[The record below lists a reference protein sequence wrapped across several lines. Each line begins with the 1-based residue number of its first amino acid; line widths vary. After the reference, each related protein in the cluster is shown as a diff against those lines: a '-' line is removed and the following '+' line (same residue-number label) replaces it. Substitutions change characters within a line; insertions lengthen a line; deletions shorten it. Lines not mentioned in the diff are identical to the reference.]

1 MSDESLGLQH
11 SRAWRLWL
19 VCGLLMLIAVAI
31 ITKLVSLYTYD
42 REFLQTQG
50 DKRTIRTMQ
59 VPAHRGVIT
68 DRNGE
73 ALAVSAPVA
82 AVWVNPQNIDIT
94 DPKLKILAKL
104 LGKKSN
110 AVLRKVKQNFKKE
123 FIYLKRQISPDLAKK
138 VVALQIKGVNVDR
151 EYKRYYPAG
160 EVTTH
165 LVGFTGIDGVGQEGI
180 ELAYEQALLG
190 VPGKKLVM
198 KDRLGNVIK
207 HIKLLESAESGQ
219 DVTLSID
226 LRLQYLA
233 YKELKSAVKS
243 HRADSASVV
252 VLDIKTGEV
261 LAMVN
266 QPSYNPNDRSV
277 LTGEQL
283 RNRALTDVFEP
294 GSTVKPFTIT
304 AALMSGKYNRDSVV
318 DTTPGYIM
326 VKGKRIKDFRNY
338 GELSITRII
347 TKSSNVGVTKLALSL
362 EPDRMHDLFSNVGI
376 GQLPSTGFP
385 GERSGV
391 LPYYSDRQVIER
403 AVMSYGYGLSVTPIQ
418 LAQAYAVLANH
429 GVKIPVSLLKI
440 DSPPRGIRVIPAEI
454 ANDVVTMMETTTQAD
469 KGGTGRKAAIFGYR
483 VAGKTGTA
491 RKAKRGGYDLDK
503 YISVFAGI
511 TPASNPRI
519 AVVVMVNNPKGQQ
532 YSGGGVAAP
541 IFSRVTAGAL
551 RMLNISPD
559 QWPKTKPSTSPSLQ
573 NSPLAVQ
580 HGQ

>member
-1 MSDESLGLQH
+1 MSEQTISLKYSH
-11 SRAWRLWL
+11 SWRLWL
-19 VCGLLMLIAVAI
+19 VCVLLTVIAIVI
-31 ITKLVSLYTYD
+31 VIKLVSLYTYD
-42 REFLQTQG
+42 REFLQNQG

-59 VPAHRGVIT
+59 VPAHRGLIT

-82 AVWVNPQNIDIT
+82 AVWVNPKLIDIT
-94 DPKLKILAKL
+94 EPKLRQLAKILAKKR
-104 LGKKSN
+104 GYI
-110 AVLRKVKQNFKKE
+110 VDKVKKNSQRE
-123 FIYLKRQISPDLAKK
+123 FIYIQRQVAPDIAQK
-138 VVALQIKGVNVDR
+138 VVALNITGVNVDR

-165 LVGFTGIDGVGQEGI
+165 LVGFTGIDGTGQEGI
-180 ELAYEQALLG
+180 ELAYEKALLG
-190 VPGKKLVM
+190 SPGKKLVM
-198 KDRLGNVIK
+198 QDRLGRVIK
-207 HIKLLESAESGQ
+207 HIKLLEKSESGQ
-219 DVTLSID
+219 DVQLSID

-243 HRADSASVV
+243 HSADSASVV
-252 VLDIKTGEV
+252 ILDVKTGEV

-294 GSTVKPFTIT
+294 GSTVKPFTVA
-304 AALMSGKYNRDSVV
+304 AALMSGKYDRDSVV
-318 DTTPGYIM
+318 QTKPGYM
-326 VKGKRIKDFRNY
+326 FVKGKKIKDFRDY

-362 EPDRMHDLFSNVGI
+362 DQDAMHNMFFNVGI
-376 GQLPSTGFP
+376 GRLPSTGFP
-385 GERSGV
+385 GERSGQ
-391 LPYYSDRQVIER
+391 LPYYSHRQVIER
-403 AVMSYGYGLSVTPIQ
+403 AVMAYGYGLSVTPIQ
-418 LAQAYAVLANH
+418 LAHAYSVLANS
-429 GVKIPVSLLKI
+429 GVKVPIRLLKI
-440 DSPPRGIRVIPAEI
+440 KQAPAGRRIIPKDI

-469 KGGTGRKAAIFGYR
+469 KGGTGRKAAVFGYR

-491 RKAKRGGYDLDK
+491 RKASRGGYDLDK

-511 TPASNPRI
+511 TPASDPKI
-519 AVVVMVNNPKGQQ
+519 AIVVMVNNPKGQQ

-541 IFSRVTAGAL
+541 IFSRVATGAL

-559 QWPKTKPSTSPSLQ
+559 QWPSRQPDHESLAAKGAQ
-573 NSPLAVQ
+573 
-580 HGQ
+580 

>member
-1 MSDESLGLQH
+1 MSNNTAMPTHSLV
-11 SRAWRLWL
+11 WRLWL
-19 VCGLLMLIAVAI
+19 VCLLLAAVSVGI
-31 ITKLVSLYTYD
+31 VVKLVSLYTYD
-42 REFLQTQG
+42 REFLQSQG
-50 DKRTIRTMQ
+50 DKRTLRTMI
-59 VPAHRGVIT
+59 VPAHRGLIT

-82 AVWVNPQNIDIT
+82 AVWVNPKLIDIT
-94 DPKLKILAKL
+94 DPKLKQLSRM
-104 LGKKSN
+104 LGKKSS
-110 AVLRKVKQNFKKE
+110 AVVGRINKNLNRQFL
-123 FIYLKRQISPDLAKK
+123 YLKRQIAPTLAAE
-138 VVALQIKGVNVDR
+138 VQALNIKGVNVDR

-165 LVGFTGIDGVGQEGI
+165 LVGFTGIDGAGQEGV
-180 ELAYEQALLG
+180 ELAYDQALEG
-190 VPGKKLVM
+190 ETGKKLVM
-198 KDRLGNVIK
+198 QDRLGRVVK
-207 HIKLLESAESGQ
+207 HIKLLDEAESGQ
-219 DVTLSID
+219 NVELSID

-294 GSTVKPFTIT
+294 GSTVKPFTIV

-318 DTTPGYIM
+318 DTSPGYFF
-326 VKGKRIKDFRNY
+326 VKGKKIKDFRNY
-338 GELSITRII
+338 GELSLTRII

-362 EPDRMHDLFSNVGI
+362 ESDSMHNLFSNVGI
-376 GQLPSTGFP
+376 GRVPSTGFP

-391 LPYYSDRQVIER
+391 LPYYSERKVLER

-418 LAQAYAVLANH
+418 LAQAYAVLANN
-429 GVKIPVSLLKI
+429 GIRMPISLLKL
-440 DSPPRGIRVIPAEI
+440 DRAPKGTRVIPSDI
-454 ANDVVTMMETTTQAD
+454 AKDVVTMMETTTQAD
-469 KGGTGRKAAIFGYR
+469 KGGTGRKAAVYGYR

-491 RKAKRGGYDLDK
+491 HQASRGGYDRDK

-511 TPASNPRI
+511 TPASDPKLAI
-519 AVVVMVNNPKGQQ
+519 VVMVNNPKGQQ

-559 QWPKTKPSTSPSLQ
+559 QWPTKAEDEMVVQ
-573 NSPLAVQ
+573 NAQ
-580 HGQ
+580 

>member
-1 MSDESLGLQH
+1 MSDQNIVIQH

-19 VCGLLMLIAVAI
+19 VCVLLALIGIGIVA
-31 ITKLVSLYTYD
+31 KLVSLYTYD
-42 REFLQTQG
+42 KDFLQNQG
-50 DKRTIRTMQ
+50 DKRSIRT
-59 VPAHRGVIT
+59 VASAAHRGVIT

-73 ALAVSAPVA
+73 TLAVSAPVA
-82 AVWVNPQNIDIT
+82 AVWVNPQKVDLK
-94 DPKLKILAKL
+94 DPKLKELFKL
-104 LGKKSN
+104 LKKKSKTM
-110 AVLRKVKQNFKKE
+110 LKKIENNQQRE
-123 FIYLKRQISPDLAKK
+123 FLYVRRQIPPDLAEK
-138 VVALQIKGVNVDR
+138 VIALDITGVNVDR

-160 EVTTH
+160 EVATH
-165 LVGFTGIDGVGQEGI
+165 LVGFTGIDGKGQEGI

-198 KDRLGNVIK
+198 QDRLGRVIK
-207 HIKLLESAESGQ
+207 NIKMIEESEPGQ
-219 DVTLSID
+219 DVALSID

-252 VLDIKTGEV
+252 ILDIKTGEV

-294 GSTVKPFTIT
+294 GSTVKPFTV
-304 AALMSGKYNRDSVV
+304 AAAIMSGQYDRDSVI
-318 DTTPGYIM
+318 DTKPGYIF
-326 VKGKRIKDFRNY
+326 VKGKKIRDFRNY
-338 GELSITRII
+338 GDLSITRII

-362 EPDRMHDLFSNVGI
+362 EEDSMHNLFSNVGI

-385 GERSGV
+385 GERSGE
-391 LPYYSDRQVIER
+391 LPYYSQRQIIER

-418 LAQAYAVLANH
+418 LASAYGVLANS
-429 GVKIPVSLLKI
+429 GIKTPVSLLKVDKAPKGRRI
-440 DSPPRGIRVIPAEI
+440 IPKDI

-469 KGGTGRKAAIFGYR
+469 KGGTGRKAAVFGYR

-541 IFSRVTAGAL
+541 IFSRVTTGAL

-559 QWPKTKPSTSPSLQ
+559 QWPKIDANGPQ
-573 NSPLAVQ
+573 MAVKNEK
-580 HGQ
+580 

>member
-1 MSDESLGLQH
+1 MSEQRIVLQH
-11 SRAWRLWL
+11 SKGWRLWL
-19 VCGLLMLIAVAI
+19 VCILLGAIAI
-31 ITKLVSLYTYD
+31 GITAKLVSLYTYD
-42 REFLQTQG
+42 KEFLQGQG
-50 DKRTIRTMQ
+50 DKRTLRVMQ

-82 AVWVNPQNIDIT
+82 AVWVNPKVVDIT
-94 DPKLKILAKL
+94 DPKLKQLSRL

-110 AVLRKVKQNFKKE
+110 AVASKIKRNSTRGFVY
-123 FIYLKRQISPDLAKK
+123 IKRQISPDLAAK
-138 VVALQIKGVNVDR
+138 VSALNIKGINVDR

-160 EVTTH
+160 EVATH
-165 LVGFTGIDGVGQEGI
+165 LVGFTGIDGAGQEGI
-180 ELAYEQALLG
+180 ELAYEDALLG
-190 VPGKKLVM
+190 EPGKKLVM
-198 KDRLGNVIK
+198 QDRLGRIIK
-207 HIKLLESAESGQ
+207 HIKLIEESESGQ
-219 DVTLSID
+219 DVALSID

-294 GSTVKPFTIT
+294 GSTVKPFTVT
-304 AALMSGKYNRDSVV
+304 AALMSGDYQRDSVV
-318 DTTPGYIM
+318 DTAPGYLF
-326 VKGKRIKDFRNY
+326 VKRKRIKDFRNY
-338 GELSITRII
+338 GELSLTRII

-362 EPDRMHDLFSNVGI
+362 EPDTMHNLFSNVGI
-376 GQLPSTGFP
+376 GQLSSTGFP
-385 GERSGV
+385 GERSGE
-391 LPYYSDRQVIER
+391 LPYYSERQVIER

-418 LAQAYAVLANH
+418 LAQAYSVLANK
-429 GVKIPVSLLKI
+429 GVKLPVSLLKI
-440 DSPPRGIRVIPAEI
+440 EEKPKGIRIIPADI
-454 ANDVVTMMETTTQAD
+454 AEDVVTMMETTVQAD
-469 KGGTGRKAAIFGYR
+469 KGGTGRKAAVFGYS

-491 RKAKRGGYDLDK
+491 RKAARGSYDLDK

-511 TPASNPRI
+511 TPASDPRLAI
-519 AVVVMVNNPKGQQ
+519 VVMVNNPKGQQ

-541 IFSRVTAGAL
+541 IFSRVTSSAL

-559 QWPKTKPSTSPSLQ
+559 QWPVREEQEKTEQ
-573 NSPLAVQ
+573 MAVKN
-580 HGQ
+580 G

>member
-1 MSDESLGLQH
+1 MNKNAGVQQH
-11 SRAWRLWL
+11 SRVWRLWL
-19 VCGLLMLIAVAI
+19 GCLLLAGVSIAIVV
-31 ITKLVSLYTYD
+31 KLVSLYTYD
-42 REFLQTQG
+42 REFLQSQG
-50 DKRTIRTMQ
+50 DKRTLRTMM
-59 VPAHRGVIT
+59 VPAHRGLIT

-82 AVWVNPQNIDIT
+82 AVWVNPKKIDIT
-94 DPKLKILAKL
+94 DPKLKQLSRI

-110 AVLRKVKQNFKKE
+110 AVIARVNKNSQRQ
-123 FIYLKRQISPDLAKK
+123 FIYLKRQISPTLAAK
-138 VVALQIKGVNVDR
+138 VQALNIKGVNVDR

-160 EVTTH
+160 EVATH
-165 LVGFTGIDGVGQEGI
+165 LVGFTGIDGAGQEGI
-180 ELAYEQALLG
+180 ELAYDGALQG
-190 VPGKKLVM
+190 DTGKKLVM
-198 KDRLGNVIK
+198 QDRLGRVVK
-207 HIKLLESAESGQ
+207 HIKLIEQAQSGQ
-219 DVTLSID
+219 NVELSID

-266 QPSYNPNDRSV
+266 QPSYNPNDRRV

-294 GSTVKPFTIT
+294 GSTVKPFTVT
-304 AALMSGKYNRDSVV
+304 AALMSGQYQRDSVV
-318 DTTPGYIM
+318 DTAPGYIF
-326 VKGKRIKDFRNY
+326 VKGKKIKDFRNY
-338 GELSITRII
+338 GDLSLTRII

-362 EPDRMHDLFSNVGI
+362 EQDSMHNLFSNVGI
-376 GQLPSTGFP
+376 GRVPSTGFP
-385 GERSGV
+385 GERSGE
-391 LPYYSDRQVIER
+391 LPYYSQRKVLER

-418 LAQAYAVLANH
+418 LAQAYAVLANN
-429 GVKIPVSLLKI
+429 GIRMPVSLLKLNG
-440 DSPPRGIRVIPAEI
+440 PVKGTRVIPSDI
-454 ANDVVTMMETTTQAD
+454 ARDVVTMMETTTQAD
-469 KGGTGRKAAIFGYR
+469 KGGTGRKAAVYGYR

-491 RKAKRGGYDLDK
+491 HQASGGGYDRDK

-511 TPASNPRI
+511 TPASDPKL

-541 IFSRVTAGAL
+541 IFSRVTAAAL

-559 QWPKTKPSTSPSLQ
+559 QWPVKEVEE
-573 NSPLAVQ
+573 LAVQ
-580 HGQ
+580 NAQ

>member
-1 MSDESLGLQH
+1 MSEQRIVLQH
-11 SRAWRLWL
+11 SRGWRLWL
-19 VCGLLMLIAVAI
+19 VCVLLGAIAVGI
-31 ITKLVSLYTYD
+31 VVKLVSLYTYD
-42 REFLQTQG
+42 KEFLQGQG

-59 VPAHRGVIT
+59 IPAHRGLIT

-82 AVWVNPQNIDIT
+82 AVWVNPKVVDPLE
-94 DPKLKILAKL
+94 PKLKQLSILL
-104 LGKKSN
+104 SKKPN
-110 AVLRKVKQNFKKE
+110 AVSRKIKANLNRG
-123 FIYLKRQISPDLAKK
+123 FIYLKRQISPDLARQ
-138 VVALQIKGVNVDR
+138 VAALNISGVNVDR

-160 EVTTH
+160 EVATH
-165 LVGFTGIDGVGQEGI
+165 LVGFTGIDGAGQEGI
-180 ELAYEQALLG
+180 ELAYEGALLG
-190 VPGKKLVM
+190 EPGKKLVM
-198 KDRLGNVIK
+198 QDRLGRVIK
-207 HIKLLESAESGQ
+207 HIKLVEEPESGQ
-219 DVTLSID
+219 DVALSID

-252 VLDIKTGEV
+252 ILDIKTGEV

-294 GSTVKPFTIT
+294 GSTVKPFTIA
-304 AALMSGKYNRDSVV
+304 AALMSGKYQRDSVI
-318 DTTPGYIM
+318 DTTPGYIY

-338 GELSITRII
+338 GELSLTRII
-347 TKSSNVGVTKLALSL
+347 TKSSNVGVTKLALSIG
-362 EPDRMHDLFSNVGI
+362 PDQMHSLFSNVGI
-376 GQLPSTGFP
+376 GQLSSTGFP
-385 GERSGV
+385 GERSGE
-391 LPYYSDRQVIER
+391 LPYYYERQVIER

-418 LAQAYAVLANH
+418 LAQAYAVLANK
-429 GVKIPVSLLKI
+429 GIKIPVSLLKLEEK
-440 DSPPRGIRVIPAEI
+440 PQGVRVIPEDI
-454 ANDVVTMMETTTQAD
+454 AADVVTMMETTTQAN
-469 KGGTGRKAAIFGYR
+469 KGGTGRKAAIFGYS

-511 TPASNPRI
+511 TPASNPRL
-519 AVVVMVNNPKGQQ
+519 AVVVMVNNAKGQQ

-559 QWPKTKPSTSPSLQ
+559 QWPQKEQ
-573 NSPLAVQ
+573 LAVQ
-580 HGQ
+580 NGQ

>member
-1 MSDESLGLQH
+1 MSEQTISLKYSH
-11 SRAWRLWL
+11 SWRLWL
-19 VCGLLMLIAVAI
+19 VCVLLTVIAIVI
-31 ITKLVSLYTYD
+31 VIKLVSLYTYD
-42 REFLQTQG
+42 REFLQNQG

-59 VPAHRGVIT
+59 VPAHRGLIT

-82 AVWVNPQNIDIT
+82 AVWVNPKLIDIT
-94 DPKLKILAKL
+94 EPKLRQLAKILAK
-104 LGKKSN
+104 KRDYI
-110 AVLRKVKQNFKKE
+110 VDKVKKNSQRE
-123 FIYLKRQISPDLAKK
+123 FIYIQRQVAPDIAQK
-138 VVALQIKGVNVDR
+138 VVALNITGVNVDR

-165 LVGFTGIDGVGQEGI
+165 LVGFTGIDGTGQEGI
-180 ELAYEQALLG
+180 ELAYEKALLG
-190 VPGKKLVM
+190 SPGKKLVM
-198 KDRLGNVIK
+198 QDRLGRVIK
-207 HIKLLESAESGQ
+207 HIKLLEKSESGQ
-219 DVTLSID
+219 DVQLSID

-243 HRADSASVV
+243 HSADSASVV
-252 VLDIKTGEV
+252 ILDVKTGEV

-294 GSTVKPFTIT
+294 GSTVKPFTVA
-304 AALMSGKYNRDSVV
+304 AALMSGKYDRDSVV
-318 DTTPGYIM
+318 QTKPGYM
-326 VKGKRIKDFRNY
+326 FVKGKKIKDFRDY

-362 EPDRMHDLFSNVGI
+362 DQDAMHNMFFNVGI
-376 GQLPSTGFP
+376 GRLPSTGFP
-385 GERSGV
+385 GERSGQ
-391 LPYYSDRQVIER
+391 LPYYSHRQVIER
-403 AVMSYGYGLSVTPIQ
+403 AVMAYGYGLSVTPIQ
-418 LAQAYAVLANH
+418 LAHAYSVLANS
-429 GVKIPVSLLKI
+429 GVKVPIRLLKI
-440 DSPPRGIRVIPAEI
+440 KQAPAGRRIIPKDI

-469 KGGTGRKAAIFGYR
+469 KGGTGRKAAVFGYR

-491 RKAKRGGYDLDK
+491 RKASRGGYDLDK

-511 TPASNPRI
+511 TPASDPKI
-519 AVVVMVNNPKGQQ
+519 AIVVMVNNPKGQQ

-541 IFSRVTAGAL
+541 IFSRVATGAL

-559 QWPKTKPSTSPSLQ
+559 QWPSRQPDHESLAAKGAQ
-573 NSPLAVQ
+573 
-580 HGQ
+580 